1 MSYSGSVIPCEAEF
15 LNGGMF
21 AEVVYK
27 SGIYLTR
34 MDK

>member
-1 MSYSGSVIPCEAEF
+1 MSYSSSIIPCEVEF
-15 LNGGMF
+15 LIGGMF

>member
-1 MSYSGSVIPCEAEF
+1 MFYSGSIIPCEAEF
-15 LNGGMF
+15 PREGMF